1 VVSAR
6 VVAKPASR
14 RMGVRALSLIL
25 VFISLSLFV
34 GPLGAGESRPK
45 KVLILYSFSDPGLF
59 DSCDALKTA
68 IRSRVQGAVN
78 FEVEYLETQRLLNP
92 DYEKSLSETLRQAYG
107 GEKLDAVVVAAYPAL
122 QFAVAHRNEIFPD
135 VPIVFSYVFAGRFA
149 GQKLPPGVTGVT
161 VSVEIRGAL
170 DLAFR
175 LQPDTKNV
183 ALIIGNTDF
192 ERHWQ
197 QVFRDEFAP
206 FKDKAKL
213 IDLEWSQPDQLMQE
227 TSGLPAHTVVF
238 FEVSPQFS
246 AQPAFG
252 RYDALTAIAGK
263 LPTYCVYAPFC
274 MDHGAIGAFHADETE
289 QTAKTADL
297 VAQVLAGEKPENIP
311 VVEGSAARPV
321 VDWRALQRWNIPEEA
336 LPSGSLI
343 LFRQASPLQRYRNY
357 ILVGGALLIAESLLI
372 LYLLRQKSN
381 KKKAE
386 QSLLAR
392 ETQLRESSHILQ
404 ESEDRFRRVANTA
417 PMLIWMSGTDKMCTF
432 FNQAWLDF
440 TGRSTEQEV
449 GNGWA
454 AGVHPDD
461 LDHCLQIYS
470 RAFDTRANFEL
481 EYRLRRYDGKYR
493 WIFDVGVPRFEA
505 NGVFLGYIGSCI
517 DITDRK
523 AIEKSAEELSARLI
537 AGQETERTR
546 IARDLHDDFSQRL
559 ALLGI
564 GLGRLWKKRP
574 ESEEEER
581 VVIRELWD
589 RTKEISSDVHR
600 LSHQLHSS
608 KLEHVGLGP
617 ALRGLC
623 REISETYGI
632 QAEFYEEGVLS
643 GLPKDV
649 ALCLFRVAQEALSN
663 VVKYSQAQR
672 AEVNLH
678 GEVDKISLRVTDA
691 GAGFEVGVEKKDAGI
706 GLVSMRERLRLV
718 GGLLSI
724 RSAPMAGTEILAQV
738 PLSASAPEAQ
748 TKSQVAG
755 G

>member
-1 VVSAR
+1 
-6 VVAKPASR
+6 
-14 RMGVRALSLIL
+14 
-25 VFISLSLFV
+25 
-34 GPLGAGESRPK
+34 
-45 KVLILYSFSDPGLF
+45 
-59 DSCDALKTA
+59 
-68 IRSRVQGAVN
+68 
-78 FEVEYLETQRLLNP
+78 
-92 DYEKSLSETLRQAYG
+92 
-107 GEKLDAVVVAAYPAL
+107 
-122 QFAVAHRNEIFPD
+122 
-135 VPIVFSYVFAGRFA
+135 
-149 GQKLPPGVTGVT
+149 
-161 VSVEIRGAL
+161 
-170 DLAFR
+170 
-175 LQPDTKNV
+175 
-183 ALIIGNTDF
+183 
-192 ERHWQ
+192 
-197 QVFRDEFAP
+197 
-206 FKDKAKL
+206 
-213 IDLEWSQPDQLMQE
+213 
-227 TSGLPAHTVVF
+227 
-238 FEVSPQFS
+238 
-246 AQPAFG
+246 
-252 RYDALTAIAGK
+252 
-263 LPTYCVYAPFC
+263 
-274 MDHGAIGAFHADETE
+274 
-289 QTAKTADL
+289 
-297 VAQVLAGEKPENIP
+297 
-311 VVEGSAARPV
+311 
-321 VDWRALQRWNIPEEA
+321 
-336 LPSGSLI
+336 
-343 LFRQASPLQRYRNY
+343 
-357 ILVGGALLIAESLLI
+357 
-372 LYLLRQKSN
+372 
-381 KKKAE
+381 
-386 QSLLAR
+386 
-392 ETQLRESSHILQ
+392 
-404 ESEDRFRRVANTA
+404 
-417 PMLIWMSGTDKMCTF
+417 
-432 FNQAWLDF
+432 
-440 TGRSTEQEV
+440 
-449 GNGWA
+449 
-454 AGVHPDD
+454 
-461 LDHCLQIYS
+461 
-470 RAFDTRANFEL
+470 L

-632 QAEFYEEGVLS
+632 QAEFHEEGVLS

-678 GEVDKISLRVTDA
+678 GEADKISLRVTDA

-706 GLVSMRERLRLV
+706 GLVSMRERVRLV